1 MPMQY
6 GSEARKS
13 LLRGVNKLANTVA
26 VTLGPR
32 GRNVALE
39 KNFGS
44 PLVTKDGVSVAKEIE
59 LPDPWENMGALLLRE
74 VASKTSDDAGD
85 GTTTATV
92 LAQYLFAEGMKY
104 VTAGVAPVS
113 LKRGM
118 DKATAFVVEQIIGLS
133 IPVKSQ
139 EDVENIATI
148 SANGDR
154 VLGKIVAE
162 AVAKVGKDGV
172 VNIEEGRGTETL
184 LDAVDGMQFDQG
196 YVNPV
201 FQNDPESQS
210 AVYDNPAVMVTD
222 YVVSACRP
230 LLPMLEKLVED
241 GVPLVII
248 APNFEGEA
256 IPLFA
261 QNCSMGKLKS
271 ILIKAPGF
279 GDRQRE
285 YLQDIATLV
294 GATLISKEQG
304 MTFDEVFHGDSP
316 TSCLG
321 TAGRIRA
328 TARMTT
334 IIDGGG
340 EQPDIEARIEQIRGQ
355 IERAG
360 SEYDIDKLR
369 ERLGK
374 LLGGVCVIKV
384 GASSELA
391 MKELKARME
400 DALYATKAS
409 LDEGVVPGG
418 GLALIRAAQRV
429 HLLLADETMEFEE
442 NVKPD
447 GHDEVIGFNL
457 IFKACEAPLRQIVE
471 NAGESGPVWVYKVK
485 ESTEEFVGIDATDMS
500 LKNLLEAGI
509 IDPTKVVRSALVNAV
524 SVASTM
530 LTTECLIRKPKP
542 EEKPTN
548 GHG

>member
-1 MPMQY
+1 MPMQF
-6 GSEARKS
+6 GSQARAS
-13 LLRGVNKLANTVA
+13 LLRGVNKLANTVS

-39 KNFGS
+39 KKFGD

-59 LPDPWENMGALLLRE
+59 LPDPWENIGALLLRE
-74 VASKTSDDAGD
+74 AASKTSDDAGD

-104 VTAGVAPVS
+104 IAAGVAPVS
-113 LKRGM
+113 MKRGM
-118 DKATAFVVEQIIGLS
+118 DKALAFILDQVVGLS

-139 EDVENIATI
+139 DDVENIATI

-154 VLGKIVAE
+154 TLGKIVAE

-172 VNIEEGRGTETL
+172 VNIEEGRGTETV

-196 YVNPV
+196 YVNAA

-222 YVVSACRP
+222 YVVSACKP

-241 GVPLVII
+241 NVPLVII

-256 IPLFA
+256 VPLFA
-261 QNCSMGKLKS
+261 QNNSMGKLKS
-271 ILIKAPGF
+271 VLIKAPGF
-279 GDRQRE
+279 GDRQKE
-285 YLQDIATLV
+285 YLQDIAVLT
-294 GATLISKEQG
+294 GATLVSKEAG
-304 MTFDEVFHGDSP
+304 MTFDEVFHGDNP
-316 TSCLG
+316 TEVLG

-328 TARMTT
+328 TAKVTT

-340 EQPDIEARIEQIRGQ
+340 EPEAIETRINQIRGQ
-355 IERAG
+355 MDRTG
-360 SEYDIDKLR
+360 SEYDMDKLR

-384 GASSELA
+384 GASTEIE

-418 GLALIRAAQRV
+418 GLALIRAAQRA
-429 HLLLADETMEFEE
+429 LLIMEDPTMEFED
-442 NVKPD
+442 NAKPN
-447 GHDEVIGFNL
+447 GHDEMLGFNL
-457 IFKACEAPLRQIVE
+457 VFKACEAPLKQIVE
-471 NAGESGPVWVYKVK
+471 NAGESGPVWVYQVK
-485 ESTEEFVGIDATDMS
+485 QATDEFVGVDATDMT
-500 LKNLLEAGI
+500 LKNLLEAGV
-509 IDPTKVVRSALVNAV
+509 IDPTKVVRSALTNAV

-530 LTTECLIRKPKP
+530 LTTECIIRKP
-542 EEKPTN
+542 EKAETPAN
-548 GHG
+548 PSM

>member
-1 MPMQY
+1 MPMLF
-6 GSEARKS
+6 GSQARRA
-13 LLRGVNKLANTVA
+13 LLAGVNKLADTVIL
-26 VTLGPR
+26 TLGPK
-32 GRNVALE
+32 GRNIGLE
-39 KNFGS
+39 KAFGD
-44 PLVTKDGVSVAKEIE
+44 PVITKDGVSVAKEIE
-59 LPDPWENMGALLLRE
+59 LPDPWENIGAVLLRE
-74 VASKTSDDAGD
+74 AASKTSDDAGD
-85 GTTTATV
+85 GTTTATA
-92 LAQYLFAEGMKY
+92 LAQFLFARGLRLVE
-104 VTAGVAPVS
+104 AGIPPVA

-118 DKATAFVVEQIIGLS
+118 DKATAWIIDQVMCLS

-196 YVNPV
+196 YVNVV
-201 FQNDPESQS
+201 FQNDPESLS

-241 GVPLVII
+241 GTPLVII
-248 APNFEGEA
+248 ASNFEGEA

-261 QNCSMGKLKS
+261 QNNSVGKLKS

-285 YLQDIATLV
+285 YLEDIAVLT
-294 GATLISKEQG
+294 GATLISKEAG

-316 TSCLG
+316 TACLG
-321 TAGRIRA
+321 TAGRIRS
-328 TARMTT
+328 TAKNTT

-340 EQPDIEARIEQIRGQ
+340 ETEEIEARINQIRGQ
-355 IERAG
+355 MERTG
-360 SEYDIDKLR
+360 SEYDMDKLR

-384 GASSELA
+384 GATTEIA

-409 LDEGVVPGG
+409 LDDGVVPGG
-418 GLALIRAAQRV
+418 GLALLRAAQRARLV
-429 HLLLADETMEFEE
+429 MEDPTMEIDEDS
-442 NVKPD
+442 KPKD
-447 GHDEVIGFNL
+447 TDELAGFNL
-457 IFKACEAPLRQIVE
+457 VFKACEVPLQQITE
-471 NAGESGPVWVYKVK
+471 NAGDPGEVWVYKVK
-485 ESTEEFVGIDATDMS
+485 EIKDEFVGVDATDMT

-524 SVASTM
+524 SVSSTM
-530 LTTECLIRKPKP
+530 LTTECLIRKPTPVKP
-542 EEKPTN
+542 VN
-548 GHG
+548 G

>member
-1 MPMQY
+1 MPMQF
-6 GSEARKS
+6 GSKARAS
-13 LLRGVNKLANTVA
+13 LLRGVNQLADTVS

-32 GRNVALE
+32 GRNVGLE
-39 KNFGS
+39 KTFGD
-44 PLVTKDGVSVAKEIE
+44 PVVTKDGVSVAKEIE

-74 VASKTSDDAGD
+74 AASKTSDDAGD

-92 LAQYLFAEGMKY
+92 LAQYLFAEGMKF
-104 VTAGVAPVS
+104 VAAGVAPVG

-118 DKATAFVVEQIIGLS
+118 DKATAWITDQIVSLS
-133 IPVKSQ
+133 IPIKSQ
-139 EDVENIATI
+139 QDVENIATI

-154 VLGKIVAE
+154 DLGKIVAE

-172 VNIEEGRGTETL
+172 VNIEEGRGTETI

-210 AVYDNPAVMVTD
+210 AVYDNPAIMVTD

-261 QNCSMGKLKS
+261 QNNSMGKLKS

-279 GDRQRE
+279 GERQKE
-285 YLQDIATLV
+285 YLQDIAVLT
-294 GATLISKEQG
+294 GATLVSKEAG
-304 MTFDEVFHGDSP
+304 MTFDEVFHGETP
-316 TSCLG
+316 TSVLG
-321 TAGRIRA
+321 TAGRVRA
-328 TARMTT
+328 TAKNTT

-340 EQPDIEARIEQIRGQ
+340 EREDVDARINQIRAQ
-355 IERAG
+355 MERTG
-360 SEYDIDKLR
+360 SEYDMDKLR

-384 GASSELA
+384 GATTEVA

-418 GLALIRAAQRV
+418 GLTLIRAAQRSK
-429 HLLLADETMEFEE
+429 LIMEDPTMEFDDDA
-442 NVKPD
+442 KPRD
-447 GHDEVIGFNL
+447 HDEMIGFNL
-457 IFKACEAPLRQIVE
+457 IFKACEAPLRRIVE
-471 NAGESGPVWVYKVK
+471 NAGESGAVWVYKVK
-485 ESTEEFVGIDATDMS
+485 EVSDEFVGVDATDMT

-530 LTTECLIRKPKP
+530 LTTECLIRKPQP
-542 EEKPTN
+542 EKPTN
-548 GHG
+548 GHA